1 MCTYN
6 LTNPF
11 SQNSRIYVQKTYA
24 LYIYQYTQD
33 CYFSIVSFGVTAFY
47 YAEILLKSKIFL
59 SPIYV
64 QIFHIKS

>member
-47 YAEILLKSKIFL
+47 YAEIL
-59 SPIYV
+59 
-64 QIFHIKS
+64 